1 MNLHSRFQTKEPQT
15 ISIYR
20 LTAQIES
27 LDQRCEELQR
37 SLDDMTVQQE
47 SARRRQRRSLTTPDT
62 PVAPT
67 SLPQA
72 PSLPPVTSTV
82 DEEEVRVEAG
92 TFSSQEG
99 YRYS

>member
-1 MNLHSRFQTKEPQT
+1 MIVWPIHEQVYLIFLIKVLKINLTSA
-15 ISIYR
+15 YR

-37 SLDDMTVQQE
+37 SLDDLTVQQE

-62 PVAPT
+62 PLAPT

-82 DEEEVRVEAG
+82 DEEEVLTE
-92 TFSSQEG
+92 
-99 YRYS
+99 